1 MDRDRY
7 SFIAHADRAYCNPIS
22 TAKAERLIDL
32 LNLPAGARV
41 IDIGCGK
48 CELLIRL
55 VERYDVR
62 AVGVDRST
70 RFTDEG
76 RKRARERI
84 SADCLTVHTTDAE
97 PFLKELG
104 REASRGAS
112 FAFAACIG
120 STHALGGLVP
130 TLRTLAGLVETGGLV
145 LMGEGYWKQP
155 PTKEYLEA
163 LGGATEG
170 DYQTHAGNIGL
181 CVEAG
186 LAPIHACTASADDW
200 DEYEWAYLRGIEE
213 HVRAHPEDPDAAAML
228 ERARGWREVVA
239 KWGRDTLG
247 FGLYLCRKM

>member
-7 SFIAHADRAYCNPIS
+7 SFIAHAERAYCNPIS

-32 LNLPAGARV
+32 LALPAGARV

-62 AVGVDRST
+62 AVGVDRSA

-76 RKRARERI
+76 RKRAQERI

-97 PFLKELG
+97 PFLKEHAG
-104 REASRGAS
+104 RAPGTG
-112 FAFAACIG
+112 FAFAACVG

-130 TLRTLAGLVETGGLV
+130 TLGTLAELVEPGGLV
-145 LMGEGYWKQP
+145 LVGEGYWKQP
-155 PTKEYLEA
+155 PTREYLEA
-163 LGGATEG
+163 LGATES
-170 DYQTHAGNIGL
+170 DYQTHAGNIQL
-181 CVEAG
+181 CVDAG
-186 LAPIHACTASADDW
+186 LVPIHACTASEDDW

-213 HVRAHPEDPDAAAML
+213 HVRAHPEDAEGSAML
-228 ERARGWREVVA
+228 GRARGWRDVVA

-247 FGLYLCRKM
+247 FGLYLCRRR